1 MSKVRVHMMISAD
14 GYVAGPNQAPD
25 KPFGDIP
32 EGFLRWVFELRSFRQ
47 DHGMEGGKDGPSS
60 DVLGETSANLGA
72 TIIGRN
78 MFGGGTGPWPEPA
91 WDGWWGENPPYHTS
105 VFVITH
111 HPRAPLVMQGG
122 TTFHFVT
129 AGIESALDQA
139 RVAAGERDIRI
150 GGGAN
155 VVNQYLAAGL
165 IDEIELHVVPFI
177 LGGGARLFDNIGSP
191 PPELEVIRV
200 VPSPEATH
208 IKYRV
213 IRD

>member
-1 MSKVRVHMMISAD
+1 MSKVRVHMMKSVD
-14 GYVAGPNQAPD
+14 GYTAGPNQSPD

-32 EGFLRWVFELRSFRQ
+32 EGFLSWVFEQKSFCQ

-78 MFGGGTGPWPEPA
+78 MFGGGTGPWPKPA
-91 WDGWWGENPPYHTS
+91 WTGWWGENPPYHTP
-105 VFVITH
+105 VFIITH
-111 HPRAPLVMQGG
+111 HPREPLVMQGG

-129 AGIESALDQA
+129 DGIESALDKA
-139 RVAAGERDIRI
+139 RAAAGERDIRI

-165 IDEIELHVVPFI
+165 VDEIELHVVPYI
-177 LGGGARLFDNIGSP
+177 LGDGARLLEDLGSP
-191 PPELEVIRV
+191 PPGLELIRAV
-200 VPSPEATH
+200 TSPEATH
-208 IKYRV
+208 IKYHV
-213 IRD
+213 IKD